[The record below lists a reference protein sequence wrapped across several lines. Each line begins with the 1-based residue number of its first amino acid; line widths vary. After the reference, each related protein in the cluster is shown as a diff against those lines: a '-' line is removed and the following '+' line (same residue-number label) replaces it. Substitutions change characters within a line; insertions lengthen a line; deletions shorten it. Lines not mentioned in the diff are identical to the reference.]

1 MQNVPRVVKRPWG
14 LSMPIS
20 DPSEYLPI
28 EPPPED
34 PKAAKGMH
42 SKKHFGRILRRCYYW
57 ITMPA
62 AIIAAAVVVAVAPL
76 ALTPVGGRMQLV
88 PLASGASHSA
98 SGALPRRR

>member
-1 MQNVPRVVKRPWG
+1 M
-14 LSMPIS
+14 
-20 DPSEYLPI
+20 

-34 PKAAKGMH
+34 PKAAKGRRR
-42 SKKHFGRILRRCYYW
+42 SKKHFGRILRQCHYW

-62 AIIAAAVVVAVAPL
+62 AIIAAAVVVAVASL